1 MTMVRS
7 MVMKTI
13 SAGKFKAQCLAL
25 MDDVK
30 ATGEPVVITKRG
42 EPVAKLVPIDQKKKS
57 ILGFMEGEAR
67 IVGDIES
74 PAYPTE
80 SWDIVSGT
88 EPVIPPPPSET
99 PEKKNR

>member
-1 MTMVRS
+1 
-7 MVMKTI
+7 MKTI

-30 ATGEPVVITKRG
+30 ETGEPVLITKRG
-42 EPVAKLVPIDQKKKS
+42 EPVAKLVPIDRKKGS
-57 ILGFMEGEAR
+57 ILGFMEGEFE
-67 IVGDIES
+67 ITGDIMS

-88 EPVIPPPPSET
+88 KPIFPPP
-99 PEKKNR
+99 KKRRK

>member
-1 MTMVRS
+1 MR
-7 MVMKTI
+7 TI

-25 MDDVK
+25 MDDVNE
-30 ATGEPVVITKRG
+30 TGEAVVITKRG
-42 EPVAKLVPIDQKKKS
+42 KPVAKLIPIDRKKKS
-57 ILGFMEGEAR
+57 ILGFMEGEFK

-88 EPVIPPPPSET
+88 DPVIPSDA
-99 PEKKNR
+99 KKKSKER

>member
-1 MTMVRS
+1 
-7 MVMKTI
+7 MKTI

-25 MDDVK
+25 MDDVNE
-30 ATGEPVVITKRG
+30 TGEPVLITKRG
-42 EPVAKLVPIDQKKKS
+42 KPVAKLIPIDRKPKS
-57 ILGFMEGEAR
+57 VLGFMDGEFK

-88 EPVIPPPPSET
+88 EPVFPSES
-99 PEKKNR
+99 PDKAKR